1 MLDDDPESFYYCKEV
16 QKKGDLFGVDLG
28 VPREIRTV
36 SIVMGRN
43 DSDPDAVI
51 RRQSELSLDGQ
62 SWSPLMPESSGL
74 RVEYRGNGKKG
85 RFVRYRATAQGVP
98 GGKPDVW
105 TAIRDFKVNAPAAP
119 SVLTDAPAFRN
130 AVVEAGDRDISLKR
144 IMEVHPLP
152 PKKSLGLQIPAGAS
166 VESASV
172 NLKTPDM
179 KWAKLFISMDGKSW
193 AEVPL
198 KEDGSADIGGV
209 IKGIISTWQRSSRWS
224 CLRRGRRFPVIF
236 PVRVPSLSCPTGR
249 RLPCWPVGLTDGG
262 FPWAI
267 WPWAG
272 KLIRSA

>member
-1 MLDDDPESFYYCKEV
+1 M
-16 QKKGDLFGVDLG
+16 DLG

-43 DSDPDAVI
+43 DSDTDAVN
-51 RRQSELSLDGQ
+51 RGQLEVSLDGQ

-85 RFVRYRATAQGVP
+85 RVCALPRYGAGVP

-152 PKKSLGLQIPAGAS
+152 PKKSLGLQIPAGVS

-198 KEDGSADIGGV
+198 KEDGSAGYWRSDQGHQAVERLLLPAGGD
-209 IKGIISTWQRSSRWS
+209 SEEFR
-224 CLRRGRRFPVIF
+224 
-236 PVRVPSLSCPTGR
+236 
-249 RLPCWPVGLTDGG
+249 
-262 FPWAI
+262 
-267 WPWAG
+267 
-272 KLIRSA
+272 